1 MIPLNYEDNLEK
13 VKHIVNQL
21 DLITNHGM
29 DSLVFN
35 LKNSTCEIT
44 YNNEKNILELYYEHS
59 DYPTPETMIFYNTT
73 RIEFYNLMYFI
84 TDNIRV
90 TSNIY
95 KEV

>member
-35 LKNSTCEIT
+35 LKNSTCEIKC
-44 YNNEKNILELYYEHS
+44 NDNKLELYFENS
-59 DYPTPETMIFYNTT
+59 NYPTPETMIFHDTT
-73 RIEFYNLMYFI
+73 RIEFYNLIYFI
-84 TDNIRV
+84 TDNISV
-90 TSNIY
+90 KSNIL
-95 KEV
+95 